1 MDSYEMSSEDYQADY
16 RNLIDIKE
24 KLEKEIKSLKEENL
38 KQQED
43 TSKKVD
49 NLKQTIEKNK
59 KNYQHSIDALKGG
72 IEVTNLKQTI
82 EENKKS
88 YEQSLDALGGVEVDD
103 YSKLSEP
110 ILYYEATKRM
120 IEDFKPKTNRRWKR
134 LTYDLFNICEQSVRD
149 QTRLGLSIK
158 QKDVIDNWLVR
169 NG

>member
-1 MDSYEMSSEDYQADY
+1 MDSYEMSSEDYQAGY

-72 IEVTNLKQTI
+72 IEVTNLKQT
-82 EENKKS
+82 K
-88 YEQSLDALGGVEVDD
+88 
-103 YSKLSEP
+103 
-110 ILYYEATKRM
+110 
-120 IEDFKPKTNRRWKR
+120 
-134 LTYDLFNICEQSVRD
+134 
-149 QTRLGLSIK
+149 
-158 QKDVIDNWLVR
+158 
-169 NG
+169 